1 MTLKCSKTHI
11 QRFMLYRLTEI
22 GALVTC
28 DQKITEDN
36 KLYKLTKCTVT
47 LHGVICSSPSDVA
60 CKQTKEKQFS

>member
-1 MTLKCSKTHI
+1 MPNSFITLKCFKTHI

-36 KLYKLTKCTVT
+36 KLYKL
-47 LHGVICSSPSDVA
+47 
-60 CKQTKEKQFS
+60 